1 MNVPTD
7 RCRPHGDRV
16 ATCTMNFIYA
26 AGVLVG
32 VMIIAVT
39 YFADD

>member
-1 MNVPTD
+1 MG
-7 RCRPHGDRV
+7 RCRPALDRV
-16 ATCTMNFIYA
+16 PTRTMNFIYA